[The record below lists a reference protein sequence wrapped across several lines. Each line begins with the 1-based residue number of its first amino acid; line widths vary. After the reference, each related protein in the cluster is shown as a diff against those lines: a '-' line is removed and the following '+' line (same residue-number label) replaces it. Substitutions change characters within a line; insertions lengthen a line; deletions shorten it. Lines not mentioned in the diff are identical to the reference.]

1 MLERLLPVHPFLG
14 PDEAIKL
21 QHLSAAA
28 STQANVAAC
37 LASGRW
43 NVYGLEDVTF
53 RHVATAL
60 SQGPTGENDCDLLG
74 TLGIAMQV
82 AITVVC
88 AAALIGVWL
97 CETPRRAFLTWVF
110 DISKQVVG
118 AAYGKLY
125 NIAQSVIFASLL
137 SSSLAHQDQCVW
149 YLMSITTDCLFLT
162 FLLWGACAFSR
173 PILLQRYGI
182 DIGEYDEP
190 LKRDADA
197 DADKALACDLE
208 DRTCEKSRELCPP
221 EQVQAYFVQLFIW
234 LGLITAV
241 RLCVSVVL
249 FFIQAQLYEFYAG
262 VFTVLGLVDPT
273 SKLVFAV
280 LVFPSCADTFQI
292 VVQDRFLKK
301 QKSD

>member
-1 MLERLLPVHPFLG
+1 MLERLLQVHPFLG

-21 QHLSAAA
+21 QHLSAGT

-43 NVYGLEDVTF
+43 TVYGLDTVTF
-53 RHVATAL
+53 THVATAL
-60 SQGPTGENDCDLLG
+60 SEGPTTGNDCDLLG

-88 AAALIGVWL
+88 AVALICVWL

-125 NIAQSVIFASLL
+125 NIAQSVIFASML

-149 YLMSITTDCLFLT
+149 YLMSIAVDCLFLT
-162 FLLWGACAFSR
+162 FLLWGACAFTR

-197 DADKALACDLE
+197 DKAVACDLE
-208 DRTCEKSRELCPP
+208 DRACDKSRESCLP
-221 EQVQAYFVQLFIW
+221 EQVQSYLVQLFIW
-234 LGLITAV
+234 LGIITAV
-241 RLCVSVVL
+241 RLCVSVLL
-249 FFIQAQLYEFYAG
+249 FLIQFQLYEFFSG

-301 QKSD
+301 QK